1 MIDFEKI
8 KAIAINETIKFNKPE
23 LADDFVQFSA
33 EALLRGRKATVGQL
47 FIDFIRQEFG
57 DSRKTKRPERLKFNN
72 SLQWEDW
79 MDQEVVDKHD
89 LDFTKMVDKFEGMDR
104 SILILHYV
112 WGMTLKEI
120 GYAVGLSES
129 GVSLRFTDI
138 NKRLVK
144 RYGNA

>member
-8 KAIAINETIKFNKPE
+8 KAIAASETRKFDKPE
-23 LADDFVQFSA
+23 LTDDFIQFAA

-47 FIDFIRQEFG
+47 FIDFIRQEYG
-57 DSRKTKRPERLKFNN
+57 DSRHQTHWHFKFNN
-72 SLQWEDW
+72 SVELEDG
-79 MDQEVVDKHD
+79 MEGHVVDQHD
-89 LDFTKMVDKFEGMDR
+89 LDFTRIVDKFEGVDR

-120 GYAVGLSES
+120 GYAVNLSES
-129 GVSLRFTDI
+129 AVSLRMTDI